1 MFSPSP
7 FMWKMVKDAPNH
19 VMMNMIGLE
28 QTSRE
33 IFKDGY
39 ALILP
44 VVLSTQASPQL
55 SLNHYCDCTGIP
67 LSIFY
72 VEVNKICI
80 LL

>member
-33 IFKDGY
+33 IFKEPLDTMNNSD
-39 ALILP
+39 
-44 VVLSTQASPQL
+44 VS
-55 SLNHYCDCTGIP
+55 SLMPGLN
-67 LSIFY
+67 L
-72 VEVNKICI
+72 
-80 LL
+80 